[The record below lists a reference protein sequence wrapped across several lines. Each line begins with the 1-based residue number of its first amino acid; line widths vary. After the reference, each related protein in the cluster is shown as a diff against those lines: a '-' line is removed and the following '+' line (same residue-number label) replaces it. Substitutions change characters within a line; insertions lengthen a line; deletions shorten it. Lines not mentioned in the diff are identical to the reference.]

1 MALLALAWPF
11 GARRT
16 LGCAVWRGAF
26 VHDGDGMNTLG
37 REAALREPEAVKFDS
52 IPPSS
57 GEKKASHDELAVS
70 KIEDLMGAAPAVASK

>member
-1 MALLALAWPF
+1 M
-11 GARRT
+11 
-16 LGCAVWRGAF
+16 
-26 VHDGDGMNTLG
+26 
-37 REAALREPEAVKFDS
+37 REPEAVKFDA